1 MGNIFFEITIIV
13 CLASLLSILFRLLK
27 QPTIL
32 AYILTGIIIGPF
44 GQLQLGGAETLRT
57 LAQLGITLLLFMV
70 GLELRFSQLASIG
83 KIAAIVGAAQIIIT
97 SAIGFIIA
105 ISLGFS
111 TISSLYIAIAL
122 TFASTIIIVK
132 LLSDKRDLK
141 SLYGKIAIGILLV
154 QDFLVILLL
163 VLLSGFSPV
172 NGNVPLH
179 FASILLKA
187 GVLFGLVLFLSK
199 SIFPRLMDFV
209 ARSSETLFLFS
220 IAWAFIMAALVSSPP
235 IGFTIEIGGFLAG
248 LALANSS
255 ENFQIAARIRPL
267 RDFFITIFFVFLG
280 MSMMFGE
287 LSRIWQPVLLFSLFV
302 LVVKPLIVIA
312 IMGILG
318 YRKRTS
324 FLTGLTGT
332 QISEFSLILIFMG
345 NKLGHVSNDIL
356 AIVTM
361 VGVITFAVSS
371 YLIANSNAIYRR
383 FNKYL
388 NIFEIGKTSMEQRE
402 KGDSFRDHIV
412 LVGANRTGQSI
423 LDSVKKGEEKFVV
436 VDFDPDIIRELK
448 KTHIDAFFGDIT
460 DLEIQDIANLDDARL
475 VISTVSDIDDNL
487 LLLESMRRNKKAA
500 KVIVVAQDQD
510 EAERLYKSG
519 ADYVVLPHLAGGRH
533 IAKVISENKIE
544 NIGRFSLFG

>member
-1 MGNIFFEITIIV
+1 MGSIFFEITIII
-13 CLASLLSILFRLLK
+13 CLAAALAILFRLLK

-57 LAQLGITLLLFMV
+57 LAQFGITLLLFMV
-70 GLELRFSQLASIG
+70 GLELRFSEFASIG
-83 KIAAIVGAAQIIIT
+83 KTAAIVGTAQIIIT
-97 SAIGFIIA
+97 GAIGFASA
-105 ISLGFS
+105 IVLGFS
-111 TISSLYIAIAL
+111 TITSLYIAIAL

-141 SLYGKIAIGILLV
+141 SLYGKISVGILLV
-154 QDFLVILLL
+154 QDFLVIIFL
-163 VLLSGFSPV
+163 VLVSGFNPV
-172 NGNVPLH
+172 NSNVPFH

-187 GVLFGLVLFLSK
+187 GVLFGLIIFLSK
-199 SIFPRLMDFV
+199 SIFPRIMDIV

-248 LALANSS
+248 LALADSS
-255 ENFQIAARIRPL
+255 ENFQIVARIRPL

-287 LSRIWQPVLLFSLFV
+287 LSHVWQPVLLFSLFV
-302 LVVKPLIVIA
+302 LVLKPLIVIT
-312 IMGILG
+312 IMGIMG

-345 NKLGHVSNDIL
+345 NKLGHVSGDVL

-383 FNKYL
+383 FNNYL
-388 NIFEIGKTSMEQRE
+388 NIFEVGKPFMEQRE
-402 KGDSFRDHIV
+402 KGSSFKDHIV

-436 VDFDPDIIRELK
+436 VDFDPDIVKGLK
-448 KTHIDAFFGDIT
+448 EAHIDAFFGDIT
-460 DLEIQDIANLDDARL
+460 DLEIQDVANLDAARL
-475 VISTVSDIDDNL
+475 VISTVSDIGDNL
-487 LLLESMRRNKKAA
+487 LLLESMRRNNKKA

-510 EAERLYKSG
+510 EASELYQAG